1 MRSTAARLAPSAAVA
16 IVLLVA
22 IVALATPPAT
32 AQEAEGEH
40 TTFAFE
46 LQPDGD
52 ARVTVTLRLQLE
64 TEEQVEAFEQLRE
77 EHVTGASPQLSTRSF
92 EQSAAAA
99 SASTGRRMTIRDV
112 SRSAARQNRTGQFAI
127 TFTWTNFSA
136 VADDRLILGDVFR
149 SPDGTWLPK
158 LDSDQEL
165 IVTFPDGYRVQSVS
179 RPLQNGTI
187 HVQGP
192 ATFEPGQPSAVLAGT
207 PAPWWSGLVP
217 AAAGAGVLLVVG
229 VALLYGFWYRPRAAG
244 SPDEAGAGGTVGNGG
259 EAVGAPVDEAAV
271 ADDPLLSDEERVLRL
286 LEREGGRMK
295 QVDIVEATDW
305 SNAKVSQLLSEMA
318 EQDRIDK
325 LRIGRENL
333 ISLPGKGPG
342 SE

>member
-1 MRSTAARLAPSAAVA
+1 MRSTAARWALSAAVA

-22 IVALATPPAT
+22 IAASAPPPAA
-32 AQEAEGEH
+32 AQADQEGG
-40 TTFAFE
+40 TTFAIE

-52 ARVTVTLRLQLE
+52 ARFTVTLQLQLE
-64 TEEQVEAFEQLRE
+64 SEDEVAAFDQLEE
-77 EHVTGASPQLSTRSF
+77 EHVTGSSPQLTTQYF
-92 EQSAAAA
+92 ERSAAEA
-99 SASTGRRMTIRDV
+99 SQVTGREMTIRDV
-112 SRSAARQNRTGQFAI
+112 SRSASRQNRTGQFAMS
-127 TFTWTNFSA
+127 FTWTNFSA
-136 VADDRLILGDVFR
+136 VSDGRLVLGDVFR
-149 SPDGTWLPK
+149 SPDGTWLSRLGP
-158 LDSDQEL
+158 DQEL
-165 IVTFPDGYRVQSVS
+165 VISFPDGYRVQSVS

-192 ATFEPGQPSAVLAGT
+192 ATFEPGQPSAVLAGA

-217 AAAGAGVLLVVG
+217 VAAGAVALLAVG
-229 VALLYGFWYRPRAAG
+229 FALLYGFWYRPRATGA
-244 SPDEAGAGGTVGNGG
+244 PDEAGASGTVGNGG
-259 EAVGAPVDEAAV
+259 EAVSAPPEEAI

-305 SNAKVSQLLSEMA
+305 SNAKVSQLLSEMDD
-318 EQDRIDK
+318 EGRIDK

-333 ISLPGKGPG
+333 ISLPGEGPG